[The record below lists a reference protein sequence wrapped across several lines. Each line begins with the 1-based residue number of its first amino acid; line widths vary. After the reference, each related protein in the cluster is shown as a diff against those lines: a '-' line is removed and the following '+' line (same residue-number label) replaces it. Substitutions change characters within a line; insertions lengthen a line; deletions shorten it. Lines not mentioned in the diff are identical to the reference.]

1 VTLAELK
8 AEMERQRLELIDRE
22 WELEVTLQV
31 HEDPGD
37 DPTEAVEER
46 SRIAAKADAEVL
58 RLLNTL
64 PFGDRATRR
73 LDYLL
78 TLAHSLL
85 GVWHRRRLLSLCRRE
100 LEEIE

>member
-1 VTLAELK
+1 
-8 AEMERQRLELIDRE
+8 
-22 WELEVTLQV
+22 V

-37 DPTEAVEER
+37 DLTEAVAER
-46 SRIAAKADAEVL
+46 TRLAAKADAEVL

-78 TLAHSLL
+78 TLAHSLV
-85 GVWHRRRLLSLCRRE
+85 GIWHRRRLLSLCQSE
-100 LEEIE
+100 LDGLKEEN